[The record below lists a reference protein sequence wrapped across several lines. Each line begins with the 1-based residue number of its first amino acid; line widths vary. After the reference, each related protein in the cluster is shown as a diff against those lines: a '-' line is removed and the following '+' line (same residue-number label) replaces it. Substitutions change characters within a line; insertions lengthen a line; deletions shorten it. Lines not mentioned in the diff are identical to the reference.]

1 MTTDTPEFTAAD
13 MATSAAD
20 GFRSGMAA
28 ALTNFDRVSAWLSTA
43 GKEKTK
49 ENLSVQTGCH
59 IEEFTE
65 FLRAIS
71 LGSPTGAIS
80 NVLVE
85 AAMILDLVATGLK
98 QGQFSVEFHDREAI
112 LDALCDADVTGNGI
126 CYLAGF
132 DKNKAD
138 KKVLDSNDSKFNAD
152 GSPVILA
159 GGKIGKS
166 ELYRAPDLTDCI

>member
-1 MTTDTPEFTAAD
+1 MTTETPQFTAGD
-13 MATSAAD
+13 MATQGASK
-20 GFRSGMAA
+20 FREGVASVK
-28 ALTNFDRVSAWLSTA
+28 TNFDRVSAWLATA

-80 NVLVE
+80 NVLIE

-98 QGQFSVEFHDREAI
+98 QGQFSVEIYDREAV
-112 LDALCDADVTGNGI
+112 LDALCDMDVTGNGVA
-126 CYLAGF
+126 YFAGF
-132 DKNKAD
+132 DKNRGD
-138 KKVLDSNDSKFNAD
+138 KKVLDANDDKFID
-152 GSPVILA
+152 GVPVILE
-159 GGKIGKS
+159 GGKIGK
-166 ELYRAPDLTDCI
+166 RPGWTAPDLSDCV

>member
-28 ALTNFDRVSAWLSTA
+28 ALTNFDRVSIWLSAA

-49 ENLSVQTGCH
+49 ENLSLQTGCH

-112 LDALCDADVTGNGI
+112 LDALCDADVTGNGVA
-126 CYLAGF
+126 YFAGF
-132 DKNKAD
+132 DKNRAD
-138 KKVLDSNDSKFNAD
+138 KKVLDANDDKFID
-152 GSPVILA
+152 GVPVILP
-159 GGKIGKS
+159 GGKIGK
-166 ELYRAPDLTDCI
+166 RPGWTAPDLTDCI